1 MPDDVISQAIVLT
14 MLRYHIDADAAQT
27 LVKQLATHQQQPLI
41 DVARDLIAKFSVP
54 TTADPAPADATAQ
67 PEPTVD
73 RRSRRQ
79 DIDVRVAALIRDIQD
94 RRPTEMASALDE
106 LTVTAVQYV
115 PAAQYAGI
123 TVVDGRGRLDTQS
136 SIGRYPSL
144 LDVIEQRHQAGPCL
158 QAVRHHHTVRVDD
171 LDTDT
176 RWPNYQRD
184 ALAQTPIHSVLS
196 YRLAANHRTLGALNF
211 YAERPNAFDNES
223 ETLGF
228 VYATHA
234 ALAWNA
240 LRRDIQFR
248 DALAS
253 RDIIGQAKGMLM
265 ERHQI
270 NAEAAFDL
278 LRQLSQESNTPVAE
292 LSRRIAATVKD
303 L

>member
-1 MPDDVISQAIVLT
+1 MPHDVISQAIVAT

-27 LVKQLATHQQQPLI
+27 LVTQLSTHQQQPLI

-54 TTADPAPADATAQ
+54 TTADPSPAEASAQ

-73 RRSRRQ
+73 RRSRQ
-79 DIDVRVAALIRDIQD
+79 GIDVRLAALIRDVQD

-123 TVVDGRGRLDTQS
+123 TVIDGRGRLDTQS
-136 SIGRYPSL
+136 SIGRYPAL
-144 LDVIEQRHQAGPCL
+144 LDVIEQRHQEGPCL
-158 QAVRHHHTVRVDD
+158 QAVRHHHTVCVDD
-171 LDTDT
+171 LDTET
-176 RWPNYQRD
+176 QWPNYQRD

-248 DALAS
+248 NALAS

-270 NAEAAFDL
+270 NADVAFDL

-292 LSRRIAATVKD
+292 LSRKIAANAERP
-303 L
+303 

>member
-1 MPDDVISQAIVLT
+1 MPHDVISQAIVAT

-27 LVKQLATHQQQPLI
+27 LVTQLSTHQKQPLI

-54 TTADPAPADATAQ
+54 TTADPSPAEASAQ
-67 PEPTVD
+67 PKPTVD
-73 RRSRRQ
+73 RRSRQ
-79 DIDVRVAALIRDIQD
+79 GIDVRLAALIRDVQD

-136 SIGRYPSL
+136 SIGRYPAL
-144 LDVIEQRHQAGPCL
+144 LDVIEQRHQDGPCL

-171 LDTDT
+171 LDTET

-270 NAEAAFDL
+270 NAEAAFNL
-278 LRQLSQESNTPVAE
+278 LRQFSQESNTPVAE
-292 LSRRIAATVKD
+292 LSRRIAATVND
-303 L
+303 V